1 MTRFDTLWEG
11 YIAGTLNGEEVKELL
26 EMISQEEGPLQDN
39 IHALLEDQ
47 LLEGLAVAGDKEL
60 ILQRIM
66 EQVRPAKVRRMYFKR
81 WAAAAVI
88 LALLSTGAY
97 LWFQQAPGH
106 KLVVVSGKI
115 AAGGDKAILTLADGA
130 EVTLDSSGSKVMQQ
144 GNIAIHQHNGQL
156 QYTLHGTEHSV
167 GNNTLTTPKGGQ
179 FKVILPDGTSVW
191 LNSASSLQYP
201 VAFTGKERL
210 VTLTGQAYFEV
221 AANAS
226 QPFKVKVNDM
236 EVQVLGTGFD
246 IMAYGDEQ
254 AVRTTLV
261 TGAVKVA
268 AGRENALLKPGQQ
281 ARLNK
286 EQGTLTIKEADLSKV
301 LAWKSGL
308 FVFNNTDLQTIMREI
323 ARWYDVEII
332 NEAGVGTKLYGG
344 SISRKKDLRDVLNLL
359 ESGGTNH
366 FKIEGRKVIILK

>member
-26 EMISQEEGPLQDN
+26 EMMSQEQGPLRDN
-39 IHALLEDQ
+39 IHSLLEDQ
-47 LLEGLAVAGDKEL
+47 LLEGLAATGDKEL

-66 EQVRPAKVRRMYFKR
+66 EQVRPVKIRRMYFKR
-81 WAAAAVI
+81 WAVAATI
-88 LALLSTGAY
+88 LALVSTGTY
-97 LWFQQAPGH
+97 LWYQHTYPQERP
-106 KLVVVSGKI
+106 VISEEI
-115 AAGGDKAILTLADGA
+115 SAGSNKAILTLADGA
-130 EVTLDSSGSKVMQQ
+130 VVTLDSVGSKVMQQ

-156 QYTLHGTEHSV
+156 QYTANGKGSSA
-167 GNNTLTTPKGGQ
+167 GNNTLATPKGGQ

-201 VAFTGKERL
+201 TAFTGTERV

-221 AANAS
+221 AANAN

-236 EVQVLGTGFD
+236 EVQVLGTDFD

-268 AGRENALLKPGQQ
+268 AGKEHALLKPGQQ
-281 ARLNK
+281 ARL
-286 EQGTLTIKEADLSKV
+286 IKEEGTFTVKEANLSKV

-332 NEAGVGTKLYGG
+332 NEAGSSAKLYGG

-366 FKIEGRKVIILK
+366 FKIDGRKVIILK